1 MGPARLDTSDKLF
14 RCMEYHFAPLSEE
27 HRQPVIDLFNHYVS
41 HSYAAFPEVPVSYDF
56 FNRFLEMTH
65 GYPAIIAK
73 EALGK
78 VVGFAFLRPYH
89 FAETFRRTAEITYF
103 IQPDHIRRGLGT
115 AFLEHL
121 VRAARSMGL
130 AIAGV
135 DMLQSSRGPLV
146 LEVNSSPGLEGI
158 EKSTGVDI
166 AGKIIEYVEEAVSR
180 KRRPKDRVKA

>member
-1 MGPARLDTSDKLF
+1 
-14 RCMEYHFAPLSEE
+14 MEYHFEPLSEA

-41 HSYAAFPEVPVSYDF
+41 HSYAAFPEVPVNYDF

-121 VRAARSMGL
+121 VRAARSMGIDSIL
-130 AIAGV
+130 AA
-135 DMLQSSRGPLV
+135 MSSRNQASLQFHLRQGFKECGRFPRVGIKFGADFDLVWMHLPIEPLEQAAPP
-146 LEVNSSPGLEGI
+146 L
-158 EKSTGVDI
+158 
-166 AGKIIEYVEEAVSR
+166 
-180 KRRPKDRVKA
+180 